1 MEAKTCMV
9 VMRMVGVAAGGV
21 AVEGSTQNQSMQWR
35 TIIAMRRGTT
45 ARALVTNKCSY
56 SVFHF
61 AVILLSIYSAASIP
75 SSLNL
80 SSSSVVV

>member
-1 MEAKTCMV
+1 MEAKTRMV
-9 VMRMVGVAAGGV
+9 VMRMVVVAGG
-21 AVEGSTQNQSMQWR
+21 GSAQNQSMQWR

-61 AVILLSIYSAASIP
+61 AVILLSIYSAPSIP

-80 SSSSVVV
+80 LSSSVEV